1 MDLKSTFY
9 CPTRTHP
16 TYIYVELAVC
26 SVESNTCRMYTA
38 TIHFC
43 EELYEIVL
51 NAVNTFIHSMFL
63 HTACSAAHTNPQ
75 MGPPWSSRW
84 I

>member
-1 MDLKSTFY
+1 MHSKSTFY
-9 CPTRTHP
+9 CPTHTHL

-26 SVESNTCRMYTA
+26 SVVSNTHVGC
-38 TIHFC
+38 ILQLHLC

-51 NAVNTFIHSMFL
+51 NAVHTFIHSMFL
-63 HTACSAAHTNPQ
+63 HTACSAAHTDPQ
-75 MGPPWSSRW
+75 LGPPWSTRW